1 MTTPLDLGP
10 IKEREAR
17 AMRGPWRW
25 EINLSSR
32 IVKLC
37 GGQPRYDK
45 TVMDFVRWGMNG
57 AAPRFLRDD
66 GGHLLLTHAKEMT
79 APVAGREHH
88 ENWFRR
94 LVHPD
99 AEFLEHARTDIPL
112 LVAEVERLRTEAEAE
127 ERSHGQTIDD
137 RDALHDRIDE
147 IADALGDETEC
158 SNVNDRGAN
167 AVELAQEA
175 LGRLVDL
182 RIAVEPVRSW
192 FDGDGEIATPSD
204 VEIAKMA
211 VEELQKDREEVLRL
225 RAAMN
230 QIIATTSERAVKHMA
245 CKAMGVAT

>member
-1 MTTPLDLGP
+1 MTAPLDLEP
-10 IKEREAR
+10 IKRREAM

-57 AAPRFLRDD
+57 AAPRFLRDE

-99 AEFLEHARTDIPL
+99 AEFVEHARVDVPL
-112 LVAEVERLRTEAEAE
+112 LVAEVERLRE
-127 ERSHGQTIDD
+127 
-137 RDALHDRIDE
+137 
-147 IADALGDETEC
+147 
-158 SNVNDRGAN
+158 
-167 AVELAQEA
+167 
-175 LGRLVDL
+175 
-182 RIAVEPVRSW
+182 
-192 FDGDGEIATPSD
+192 
-204 VEIAKMA
+204 
-211 VEELQKDREEVLRL
+211 
-225 RAAMN
+225 AMN
-230 QIIATTSERAVKHMA
+230 QIISTTSEPVIKHMA
-245 CKAMGVAT
+245 CRAMGVAT